1 MPATAIPLRM
11 SQPTS
16 CYPAQQPVLS
26 TRLHATAATFP
37 MRCSTHCR
45 RTVVERRDRM
55 NAQLGDRVEPA
66 QARYITH
73 INAFHPKAAKVPAHT
88 FVDERD
94 LASAPDRSTG
104 ITPLAL
110 AALKGTDYTLTN
122 PTLKSG

>member
-73 INAFHPKAAKVPAHT
+73 INAFHTKAAKEIGRASCR
-88 FVDERD
+88 ERVC
-94 LASAPDRSTG
+94 P
-104 ITPLAL
+104 
-110 AALKGTDYTLTN
+110 YV
-122 PTLKSG
+122 

>member
-66 QARYITH
+66 QARYRSEEHTSELQSLMRISY
-73 INAFHPKAAKVPAHT
+73 AVFCLKKKKPK
-88 FVDERD
+88 R
-94 LASAPDRSTG
+94 
-104 ITPLAL
+104 
-110 AALKGTDYTLTN
+110 
-122 PTLKSG
+122 

>member
-73 INAFHPKAAKVPAHT
+73 INAFHTKAAKVPAHT
-88 FVDERD
+88 FVEERA
-94 LASAPDRSTG
+94 LTFAPEIGRASCRA
-104 ITPLAL
+104 
-110 AALKGTDYTLTN
+110 KGQYV
-122 PTLKSG
+122 